1 MDSKNNRGV
10 INHRERAR
18 QINDFRNLIYGSIT
32 PTDIDGLIEYQNK
45 AYILI
50 EIKYDDAEM
59 PGGQRKALIRMI
71 DDFTKAGKKSI
82 LIVAEHYISNWEQD
96 VDVAACMVRK
106 YYYRFRWYYNFNGT
120 VKSLTD
126 KFIESVNK

>member
-96 VDVAACMVRK
+96 VDVAACRVRK
-106 YYYRFRWYYNFNGT
+106 YYYRFRLYNNVNGT